1 MKKIAIAALALFV
14 VFSLG
19 FASSQFMSMQHYV
32 GHMQDEAATGAMQHD
47 EVNMPMLNGV
57 DTTESEVSELKALFQ
72 NHKDITRSVE
82 LLPNG
87 IKTLTETKD
96 EELRAALVGHSA
108 GMITRVEQGKNPQI
122 PIQSLTLK
130 TLFEGR
136 NTIVTEIEITD
147 YGIAI
152 IQTSTDPK
160 VVAALQ
166 EHALEVSDLAERGM
180 ESVYQQMMKQHH

>member
-1 MKKIAIAALALFV
+1 
-14 VFSLG
+14 
-19 FASSQFMSMQHYV
+19 
-32 GHMQDEAATGAMQHD
+32 MQDEAATGAMQHD

-136 NTIVTEIEITD
+136 DTIVTEIEITD

-166 EHALEVSDLAERGM
+166 EHALEVSDLTERGM

>member
-1 MKKIAIAALALFV
+1 
-14 VFSLG
+14 VFGLG
-19 FASSQFMSMQHYV
+19 FAASQFMSLQHYV
-32 GHMQDEAATGAMQHD
+32 GHIQDEAATGAMQHD
-47 EVNMPMLNGV
+47 EVNTPMLNGV
-57 DTTESEVSELKALFQ
+57 DTTESEVSELKTLFQ
-72 NHKDITRSVE
+72 NHKDITRSVG

-87 IKTLTETKD
+87 VKTLTETKD

-122 PIQSLTLK
+122 PIQSPTLK

-136 NTIVTEIEITD
+136 HTIVTEIEITD

-152 IQTSTDPK
+152 IQTTTNPK

-166 EHALEVSDLAERGM
+166 EHALEVSDLTERGM
-180 ESVYQQMMKQHH
+180 ESVYQQMRKQHH

>member
-136 NTIVTEIEITD
+136 DTIVTEIEITD

-152 IQTSTDPK
+152 IQTATDPK

-166 EHALEVSDLAERGM
+166 EHALEVSDLTERGM

>member
-1 MKKIAIAALALFV
+1 MKKTAIAALALFV
-14 VFSLG
+14 VFGLG
-19 FASSQFMSMQHYV
+19 FAASQFMSMQHYV

-136 NTIVTEIEITD
+136 DTIVTEIEITD

-166 EHALEVSDLAERGM
+166 EHALEVSNLAERGM
-180 ESVYQQMMKQHH
+180 EAVHEKMMKQHH

>member
-1 MKKIAIAALALFV
+1 MI
-14 VFSLG
+14 
-19 FASSQFMSMQHYV
+19 
-32 GHMQDEAATGAMQHD
+32 
-47 EVNMPMLNGV
+47 
-57 DTTESEVSELKALFQ
+57 
-72 NHKDITRSVE
+72 
-82 LLPNG
+82 
-87 IKTLTETKD
+87 
-96 EELRAALVGHSA
+96 GHSA

-136 NTIVTEIEITD
+136 DTIVTEIEITD

-166 EHALEVSDLAERGM
+166 EHALEVSNLGERGM
-180 ESVYQQMMKQHH
+180 DAVHEQMMKQHH

>member
-1 MKKIAIAALALFV
+1 MKKTAIAALALFV
-14 VFSLG
+14 VFGLG
-19 FASSQFMSMQHYV
+19 FAASQFMSMQHYV

-57 DTTESEVSELKALFQ
+57 DTTESEMSELKALFQ

-136 NTIVTEIEITD
+136 DTIVTEIEITD

-166 EHALEVSDLAERGM
+166 EHALEVSDLTERGM

>member
-1 MKKIAIAALALFV
+1 MKKTAIAALALFV
-14 VFSLG
+14 VFGLG
-19 FASSQFMSMQHYV
+19 FAASQFMSMQHYV

-96 EELRAALVGHSA
+96 EELRAALIGHSA
-108 GMITRVEQGKNPQI
+108 GMITRVEQGKIHKSPF
-122 PIQSLTLK
+122 K
-130 TLFEGR
+130 
-136 NTIVTEIEITD
+136 
-147 YGIAI
+147 A
-152 IQTSTDPK
+152 
-160 VVAALQ
+160 
-166 EHALEVSDLAERGM
+166 
-180 ESVYQQMMKQHH
+180 